1 MMNDINNN
9 RQQAEF
15 DPYFEDVK
23 SRTNISFDFVLWFY
37 RILKYWYLFVISVII
52 CLGVAYVK
60 NKSWVPSYPIRALM
74 LLEDRGSASVV
85 QGVVPWG
92 TILRNTENQK
102 IVLSSYDMTENTVNN
117 LPSKMFVDYFI
128 QTRFK
133 RLSLYSDA
141 PVEIMIDTL
150 DNIKPHAYNYVYTI
164 SYVDQNQC
172 RVSYKTGPDSD
183 SEVSFNVPFNQEI
196 SNELFK
202 VTFRKTPHF
211 RTDIDAFKPDI
222 TSYNFRFI
230 SKAEMVGTY
239 YNSIYSDVVTEEST
253 VLAISS
259 SGTDPARSLDYM
271 NTLLD
276 TFQEY
281 NLNLK
286 NQQSDLT
293 IAFIDN
299 QLKIVSDSLQ
309 SSRMQLESFQKTTG
323 VYDVESTVIREELR
337 MADMERDTLAIRE
350 RAMLSVSE
358 KIKNDIYKSEP
369 LMEPASLRVSS
380 PKLNT
385 AVRRYNELLERYKNI
400 GPSSPIF
407 PKVADQLNEVRK
419 EILQELILAH
429 VILQDK
435 KDALVVKYSKLDK
448 KLENLPPQERDYVKF
463 QRQYDVDLMYQQY
476 LSQRK
481 QEASL
486 QRASNIP
493 DNTIFEKPR
502 VVGGPVN
509 GSETGNRYMYAIMIG
524 LIIPLIFVVIKEE
537 ILNFS
542 IMTKEDCE
550 RISGLPVIGTIE
562 NISKK
567 LNNGVVLVKNYP
579 KSSFAESFR
588 NMRVR
593 IEYMAQRENKIMV
606 LVTSTEPA
614 DGKTFIA
621 TNVASVYQLMGKKVI
636 IVDLDLRRPSVSK
649 TLQLD
654 SQKGISNYLIGQV
667 ELEDIIISH
676 PDYGFDIIPAGTLPP
691 NPSELI
697 KTAKTRQLLEHLKE
711 TYDYV
716 VIDCSPVGLVSDA
729 YILSE
734 MVDTTLFVVRRAKTN
749 KAFFKSVITQLRSD
763 GVENV
768 ALVFNDVKGREGY
781 YGTSRYYGDKTYYLK
796 KNSYYH
802 DDYFEN

>member
-1 MMNDINNN
+1 MADLNNKP
-9 RQQAEF
+9 QTEF
-15 DPYFEDVK
+15 DPYFEEVK
-23 SRTNISFDFVLWFY
+23 SKTSISFDFVLWFY
-37 RILKYWYLFVISVII
+37 RILKYWYLFIISVVIFA
-52 CLGVAYVK
+52 GYAYIQ
-60 NKSWVPSYPIRALM
+60 NKSWVPFFPIRAQM
-74 LLEDRGSASVV
+74 LLEDRDAASIVS
-85 QGVVPWG
+85 GAVPWG
-92 TILRNTENQK
+92 SILKNTENQK
-102 IVLSSYDMTENTVNN
+102 IVLGSYDMTERTVDN
-117 LPSKMFVDYFI
+117 LPTKMFIDYYI

-133 RLSLYSDA
+133 KISLYSDP
-141 PVEIMIDTL
+141 PVEIVIDSL
-150 DNIKPHAYNYVYTI
+150 SDIKPQAYNYAYTI
-164 SYVDQNQC
+164 SYVDQNHC
-172 RVSYKTGPDSD
+172 RISYQTSPDSE
-183 SEVSFNVPFNQEI
+183 SEVSFVVPLNQEI
-196 SNELFK
+196 NNELFK

-211 RTDIDAFKPDI
+211 RTDLDAFKPELL
-222 TSYNFRFI
+222 SYNFRFI
-230 SKAEMVGTY
+230 SKDEMIGMY
-239 YNSIYSDVVTEEST
+239 YGRIGSNVPVEGST
-253 VLAISS
+253 VLEISM
-259 SGTDPARSLDYM
+259 SGSDPARDLDYM
-271 NTLLD
+271 NTLLSS
-276 TFQEY
+276 FEQY
-281 NLNLK
+281 NLSLK
-286 NQQSDLT
+286 NQQADLT
-293 IAFIDN
+293 ILFIDN
-299 QLKIVSDSLQ
+299 QYKIITDSLQ
-309 SSRMQLESFQKTTG
+309 ISRRQLDNFQRTTG
-323 VYDVESTVIREELR
+323 VYEIESLGLRRELK
-337 MADMERDTLAIRE
+337 MADSERDTLAIRE
-350 RAMLSVSE
+350 RSLLSVSE
-358 KIKNDIYKSEP
+358 KIKKDITGSNPLIEP
-369 LMEPASLRVSS
+369 SSLRVENL
-380 PKLNT
+380 KMNQ
-385 AVRRYNELLERYKNI
+385 AVVKYNLLLERYKNI
-400 GPSSPIF
+400 GPSSPIY
-407 PKVADQLNEVRK
+407 PRIADELNEIRK
-419 EILQELILAH
+419 EILKELINSQ

-435 KDALVVKYSKLDK
+435 KDALIFKYRELEEKLD
-448 KLENLPPQERDYVKF
+448 NLPPQERDFVKF
-463 QRQYDVDLMYQQY
+463 QREYDINLMYQQY
-476 LSQRK
+476 LSQRR

-486 QRASNIP
+486 QRASNMP
-493 DNTIFEKPR
+493 DNTIFDKPR
-502 VVGGPVN
+502 VVGGPIN
-509 GSETGNRYMYAIMIG
+509 GGETSQRYMYYILIG

-567 LNNGVVLVKNYP
+567 LSNGVVLVKNYP

-593 IEYMAQRENKIMV
+593 IEYMAQRESKITV

-621 TNVASVYQLMGKKVI
+621 TNVASVYQLMGRKVI

-697 KTAKTRQLLEHLKE
+697 KTPKTRQLLEHLKE
-711 TYDYV
+711 EYDYV
-716 VIDCSPVGLVSDA
+716 IIDCSPVGLVSDA

-749 KAFFKSVITQLRSD
+749 KSFFKSVITQLRAD